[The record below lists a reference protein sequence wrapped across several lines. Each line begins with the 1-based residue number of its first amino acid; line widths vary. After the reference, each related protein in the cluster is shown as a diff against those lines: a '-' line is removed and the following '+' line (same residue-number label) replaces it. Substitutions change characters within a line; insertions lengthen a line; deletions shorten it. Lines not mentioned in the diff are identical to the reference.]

1 MQAILAIEL
10 KGFTLIAD
18 SLALKMENLELTPER
33 VRVSTIEIVK
43 NVLNTL
49 DKKYTSNESH
59 YIGGDTFFITFS
71 NFETSLKYASD
82 FLHLCKDLV
91 LEKGL
96 YYIKPNLC
104 IGWGDIKTEGARFYD
119 NTSINSY
126 RVADKVPPYS
136 LWLTGS
142 DTIKEFKKLNKYTIK
157 SEKDENTIELEWTNI
172 AEDIA
177 LIPEIKIP
185 TLLLENEIIFS
196 NSASDSLSK
205 ITSFQKESK
214 LIYAFGGPIPFENA
228 GKSEYL
234 KNVISDIK
242 SEEKKWVII
251 SYLEKKDV
259 ASSYYWLELA
269 RRLQNTFP
277 SHYSFSAYI
286 IPEKTLI
293 PFSYQIFDTKIV
305 HLGLRSYSIEQDKAT
320 MSAAILFKSKRIA
333 ERYKDEFTE
342 NYRQLK
348 KFNDKDF
355 ANLITELG
363 QINPLIIKEC
373 NRIVDN
379 LLK

>member
-33 VRVSTIEIVK
+33 VRVSTIEIIK
-43 NVLNTL
+43 NLLDSLN
-49 DKKYTSNESH
+49 KKYIYNESH
-59 YIGGDTFFITFS
+59 YIGGDTFFVTFS
-71 NFETSLKYASD
+71 DLEISLKYASD

-142 DTIKEFKKLNKYTIK
+142 DTIKEFKKLNKYIIK
-157 SEKDENTIELEWTNI
+157 SEKDEITVELEWANI
-172 AEDIA
+172 VSDTSFV
-177 LIPEIKIP
+177 PDIKIP
-185 TLLLENEIIFS
+185 TLLLENEIVFS

-205 ITSFQKESK
+205 ITAFQKEAK
-214 LIYAFGGPIPFENA
+214 IIYAFGGPIPFENA
-228 GKSEYL
+228 ERSDYL
-234 KNVISDIK
+234 KNVIADIK
-242 SEEKKWVII
+242 AEEKKWVVI
-251 SYLEKKDV
+251 SYLENKDV
-259 ASSYYWLELA
+259 ASGYYWLELA
-269 RRLQNTFP
+269 RRLQNLHP
-277 SHYSFSAYI
+277 NQYSFTAYI

-293 PFSYQIFDTKIV
+293 PFSYQIFDTKVV

-355 ANLITELG
+355 ARLISEFG
-363 QINPLIIKEC
+363 QINPLVIKEC
-373 NRIVDN
+373 NRVVDL